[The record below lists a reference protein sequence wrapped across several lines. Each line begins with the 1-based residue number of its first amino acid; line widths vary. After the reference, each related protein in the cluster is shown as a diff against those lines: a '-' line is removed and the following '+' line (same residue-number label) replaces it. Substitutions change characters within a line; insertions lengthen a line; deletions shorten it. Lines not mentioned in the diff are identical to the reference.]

1 VGASGTGSALFFYN
15 GNTDGLDI
23 YICLAAFDPLI
34 QDSEKKAHRVRLIVL
49 IAVLGSIFTALCGLS
64 ITIKM
69 FQNTSSKKTFSDND
83 SLIVYD
89 YSFFYSAAQ
98 IIWGNIALIQCSK
111 DCSQTP
117 N

>member
-1 VGASGTGSALFFYN
+1 
-15 GNTDGLDI
+15 
-23 YICLAAFDPLI
+23 
-34 QDSEKKAHRVRLIVL
+34 VL

-89 YSFFYSAAQ
+89 YSFFT
-98 IIWGNIALIQCSK
+98 ALHR
-111 DCSQTP
+111 
-117 N
+117 

>member
-1 VGASGTGSALFFYN
+1 MPEPCITYAHKQECNIWNSELWDFKQLYN

-89 YSFFYSAAQ
+89 YSFFT
-98 IIWGNIALIQCSK
+98 ALHR
-111 DCSQTP
+111 
-117 N
+117 